1 MLKNP
6 GIKVNNVI
14 AVFFLKKNL
23 SERKH
28 VHDEKLTK
36 IVNKD
41 MISSVNSYWSLKLGE
56 KHVPLATGLYGK
68 F

>member
-14 AVFFLKKNL
+14 VVFLKKNL

-28 VHDEKLTK
+28 VHDEKLIK

>member
-14 AVFFLKKNL
+14 AVFFLKNL

-28 VHDEKLTK
+28 VHDEKLIK